1 MGEMA
6 SNLLLYTESW
16 IVENAVL
23 GWLDPW
29 KRANWQ
35 CRGKPIWADESW
47 QEITALVEK
56 LSEEVHCEMHVCLRV
71 RLLKNIVIM
80 DQATKIKVS
89 QVNLVW
95 QCKSKLLLALW
106 AQDTSGHQ
114 KRNATYM

>member
-29 KRANWQ
+29 KKANWQ

-80 DQATKIKVS
+80 DCWIRPPRLKCLRLI
-89 QVNLVW
+89 W
-95 QCKSKLLLALW
+95 
-106 AQDTSGHQ
+106 SGNV
-114 KRNATYM
+114 RANYF